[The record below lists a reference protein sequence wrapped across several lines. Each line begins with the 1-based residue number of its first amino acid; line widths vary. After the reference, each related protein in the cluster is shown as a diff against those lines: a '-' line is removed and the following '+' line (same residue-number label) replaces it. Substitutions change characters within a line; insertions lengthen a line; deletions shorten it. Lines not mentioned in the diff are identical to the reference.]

1 MDNRASSP
9 THSSARAAHIGVV
22 KAVCSEQRWLVK
34 PGCRAYAAAMEEQ
47 RAVLRLVP
55 DRAEPAGEEPLWR
68 EQVGRQ
74 LRRLRAERGETLTET
89 ADRAGISP
97 QYLSEIERGRKD
109 ASSEML
115 AAVTGALGASLLDI
129 TLAVSADLRVARPAR
144 PPRWGGPTCLA
155 A

>member
-1 MDNRASSP
+1 
-9 THSSARAAHIGVV
+9 
-22 KAVCSEQRWLVK
+22 
-34 PGCRAYAAAMEEQ
+34 MEEQ
-47 RAVLRLVP
+47 RPALRLVP
-55 DRAEPAGEEPLWR
+55 DRTESPSEAPLWR

-74 LRRLRAERGETLTET
+74 LRRLRTDRGETLTET

-115 AAVTGALGASLLDI
+115 AAVTGALGASLLDL
-129 TLAVSADLRVARPAR
+129 TLAVAADLRVARPAR
-144 PPRWGGPTCLA
+144 PPRWGSPTCLA